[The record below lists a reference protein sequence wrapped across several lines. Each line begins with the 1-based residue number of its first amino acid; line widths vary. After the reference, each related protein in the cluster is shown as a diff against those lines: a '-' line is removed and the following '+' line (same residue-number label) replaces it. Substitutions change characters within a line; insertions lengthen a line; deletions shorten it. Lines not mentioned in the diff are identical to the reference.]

1 MHKFN
6 ELFRSRGFYAVLAL
20 CLAAVGLWGYL
31 LLFRGGGEAE
41 TPAASAE
48 TEQTVRQAAVSA
60 PQEAVETALPAEIPE
75 TVPDPEP
82 EPQPEPQPEET
93 APVSKPVTAVTPQPP
108 ALVVSPLSGQMV
120 AAFSVD
126 RLTYN
131 ATLND
136 WRTHDGIDIAAA
148 PGTDVLAASAG
159 TVLSVA
165 DDDLLG
171 TTVIIGHSG
180 GYQTTYASLQGSP
193 TVRAGDHVSAGQII
207 GAVGT
212 TSLIEGSSGPHLH
225 FSVSKD
231 GDLVDPEEYLKK

>member
-1 MHKFN
+1 MHKFK
-6 ELFRSRGFYAVLAL
+6 EMFRGAGFYTVLAL
-20 CLAAVGLWGYL
+20 CLVAVGLWGYL
-31 LLFRGGGEAE
+31 LLFRDSSETEA
-41 TPAASAE
+41 PAASAE
-48 TEQTVRQAAVSA
+48 TEQAIHQAAVST
-60 PQEAVETALPAEIPE
+60 PQEAVQAALPAEIPE
-75 TVPDPEP
+75 PDPEP
-82 EPQPEPQPEET
+82 EPEPEPEPVET
-93 APVSKPVTAVTPQPP
+93 VPTVKPVETVPVTPQAP

-136 WRTHDGIDIAAA
+136 WRPHDGIDISAAA
-148 PGTDVLAASAG
+148 GTDVLSASAG
-159 TVLSVA
+159 TVLSVT

-171 TTVIIGHSG
+171 TTVVIGHPG
-180 GYQTTYASLQGSP
+180 GYQTTYASVQSSP
-193 TVRAGDHVSAGQII
+193 TVKEGDHVSAGQII

-212 TSLIEGSSGPHLH
+212 TSLIEGASGPHLH